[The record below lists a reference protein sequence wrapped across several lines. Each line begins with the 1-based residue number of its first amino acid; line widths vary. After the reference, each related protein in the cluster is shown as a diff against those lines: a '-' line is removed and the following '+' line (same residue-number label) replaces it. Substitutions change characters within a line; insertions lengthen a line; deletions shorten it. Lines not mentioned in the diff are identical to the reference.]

1 MVLGFGII
9 NLHDAALRQTNAH
22 LRGKMRRT
30 EAPTDTILVVD
41 DNAANRMLAQAAL
54 EDEGYDVIL
63 AAGGVEGIAA
73 FESCRPSCVLLD
85 VRMPDLDGF
94 AVCERIRGLPQG
106 ADASILFLTAQR
118 DVDTFDRAL
127 RAGGDDFLSKPIRP
141 TELVVRVQSALKL
154 RRLSVELRQHY
165 ELLRQQRDDLLRL
178 QLHKERLMAFVV
190 HDLKNPVNA
199 LDLHAQILQRHRS
212 LPVDVADSVV
222 AIRREAKQLTRMISN
237 LLDISKAD
245 GGRLAPQLSE
255 IDLPA
260 LVDQV
265 LSELGVTAEERHVGL
280 RRSLEAERI
289 RADQDLFQRVL
300 TNLVENAIRY
310 SPARAI
316 VTVAARNV
324 PDGTEL
330 RVADA
335 GRGIAPEMREQVFS
349 PFVQIENGDSLVAT
363 PGGRGLGLTFCK
375 VAVEAHGGRIWVEDA
390 GPGAVF
396 CVRLPNVA

>member
-1 MVLGFGII
+1 M
-9 NLHDAALRQTNAH
+9 
-22 LRGKMRRT
+22 RGT

-41 DNAANRMLAQAAL
+41 DNAANRLLVQAAL
-54 EDEGYDVIL
+54 GDEGYDVIT
-63 AAGGVEGIAA
+63 ATGGVDGIAA
-73 FESCRPSCVLLD
+73 FERSRPSCVLLD

-94 AVCERIRGLPQG
+94 AVCERIRSLPHG
-106 ADASILFLTAQR
+106 TETSILFLTAQR

-127 RAGGDDFLSKPIRP
+127 RAGGDDFLTKPIRP
-141 TELVVRVQSALKL
+141 TELVVRVRSALKL
-154 RRLSVELRQHY
+154 RRVSVELREHY

-190 HDLKNPVNA
+190 HDLKNPVNS
-199 LDLHAQILQRHRS
+199 LDLHAQILQRNRW
-212 LPVDVADSVV
+212 LPVDAADSVA

-245 GGRLAPQLSE
+245 GGRLAPKLSD
-255 IDLPA
+255 IDLHA
-260 LVDQV
+260 LVDEV
-265 LSELGVTAEERHVGL
+265 LSELAVTAEERDVGL

-289 RADQDLFQRVL
+289 FADQDLFQRVL

-310 SPARAI
+310 SPVRTA
-316 VTVAARNV
+316 VTVAARKV
-324 PDGTEL
+324 ADGTEL

-335 GRGIAPEMREQVFS
+335 GRGIAPEMREQVFN

-390 GPGAVF
+390 APGAVF
-396 CVRLPNVA
+396 CVSLPHVT